1 MTSHRKL
8 WQHPDTSGKRVEI
21 TIIRSNTPSAG
32 KNDQSIVVKYDS
44 RRLLRVA
51 ASQKALIY

>member
-1 MTSHRKL
+1 MTSDRRL

-21 TIIRSNTPSAG
+21 TIIRSNTPSAEN
-32 KNDQSIVVKYDS
+32 NDQSIVVKYDL

-51 ASQKALIY
+51 TIQKALMQ